1 MRKATL
7 ILIFIFIG
15 IFVLTK
21 INFPLKKEKIV
32 GKYINMNFE
41 NKSCCVEAPHKA
53 DTLILYSDGSYESNF
68 YGNGKYNFK
77 DNILEIDYDYENGKA
92 QYRAIISNK
101 LFQKLR
107 IELNYKLNHYYE
119 KIE

>member
-7 ILIFIFIG
+7 VLIFTFIG
-15 IFVLTK
+15 IFVLMK

-41 NKSCCVEAPHKA
+41 NKNCCVEAPHKA
-53 DTLILYSDGSYESNF
+53 DTLILYSDGGYKSDF

-77 DNILEIDYDYENGKA
+77 ENILEINYDYDNGKA
-92 QYRAIISNK
+92 QYKAIISNK
-101 LFQKLR
+101 LFQKPR